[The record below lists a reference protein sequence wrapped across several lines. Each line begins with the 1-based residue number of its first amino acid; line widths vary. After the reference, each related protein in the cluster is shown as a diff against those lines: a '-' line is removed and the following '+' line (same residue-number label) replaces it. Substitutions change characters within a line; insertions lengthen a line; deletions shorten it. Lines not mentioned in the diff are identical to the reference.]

1 MVWRDWCGRL
11 RRKPESGSSKPEA
24 GSGNWKPAAGSWQ
37 PATGYWLLATGYWL
51 LAHELS
57 KRRAYTPAASKAFG

>member
-1 MVWRDWCGRL
+1 MVW
-11 RRKPESGSSKPEA
+11 PPPPEA
-24 GSGNWKPAAGSWQ
+24 GKWKLEAGSRQRQLEAGSWKL
-37 PATGYWLLATGYWL
+37 ATGYWLLATGYWL